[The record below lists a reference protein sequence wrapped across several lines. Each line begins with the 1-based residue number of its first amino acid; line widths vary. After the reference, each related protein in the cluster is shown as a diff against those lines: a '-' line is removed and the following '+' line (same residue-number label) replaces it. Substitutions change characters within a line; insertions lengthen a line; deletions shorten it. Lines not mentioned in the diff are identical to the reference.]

1 MFAPIGTKW
10 YPFLSKLKYPASA
23 ASSSPVGSTS
33 NTIKSTLLRVG
44 VDQIGFSP
52 VGISLYFVVM
62 GLMQAKSWDEIQS
75 NWHQNFVPT
84 LLVNWTV
91 WPTFQAINFNLI
103 PVGYRL
109 MAVNIVSIGWNAF
122 LSYKYSKTNDL
133 QNLIKQE

>member
-1 MFAPIGTKW
+1 M
-10 YPFLSKLKYPASA
+10 KLNENLEKYASM
-23 ASSSPVGSTS
+23 
-33 NTIKSTLLRVG
+33 LLRVG

-62 GLMQAKSWDEIQS
+62 GLMQGKPWPDIKQNWD
-75 NWHQNFVPT
+75 NNFIPT

-109 MAVNIVSIGWNAF
+109 MAVNVVSIGWNAF
-122 LSYKYSKTNDL
+122 LSYRYSQSDNKDGSGDKEDL
-133 QNLIKQE
+133 PKQK